1 MISVLFTVAFVL
13 CAGLTAGSILLAVS
27 LRKKNHTPLFSSLL
41 YFLAFYFTFGF
52 YAIWGQ
58 VIMVSL
64 MQGVLSAAVIRK
76 ANAILVLLGA
86 PFFLFAFT
94 LLTRMACEAT
104 GRKVFPVTVGMLS
117 LNLLSG
123 VVLFF
128 LARLGDMDVLALAQ
142 TGFIALTLLNTGISS
157 LLLLVAG
164 KRPLLGKTD
173 RLRLAV
179 GILLFSLVQ
188 CILLWFSGRH
198 VAVLATFMLVFFV
211 GGAYLPVYL
220 WYVADLSAIRP
231 PGSRFDLAE
240 LCRMYDISAREQDV
254 VREICNGLSN
264 QQIADKL
271 FISLQ
276 TVKDH
281 TSRIYY
287 KTNCSGRAML
297 ISMVQHSEKTK
308 S

>member
-1 MISVLFTVAFVL
+1 MIPVLFTVTFVL
-13 CAGLTAGSILLAVS
+13 CAGLTAGSMMLAVS
-27 LRKKNHTPLFSSLL
+27 LRKKHHTGLFSSLL

-58 VIMVSL
+58 VMVVSL

-76 ANAILVLLGA
+76 ANAFLVLLGT
-86 PFFLFAFT
+86 PFFLFAYT
-94 LLTRMACEAT
+94 LFTRMACEAT
-104 GRKVFPVTVGMLS
+104 SRKFLAVTIGMLS

-123 VVLFF
+123 IALFF
-128 LARLGDMDVLALAQ
+128 LARMGDTDVFTLVQ
-142 TGFIALTLLNTGISS
+142 NGFIVLTLVNTGLPVI
-157 LLLLVAG
+157 LLLVTRR
-164 KRPLLGKTD
+164 RPLLGKAD
-173 RLRLAV
+173 RLRLSV
-179 GILLFSLVQ
+179 GIVLFSLVQ
-188 CILLWFSGRH
+188 CTLLLFSGGH
-198 VAVLATFMLVFFV
+198 AVILAAFMLVFFA
-211 GGAYLPVYL
+211 GGAFLPVYL
-220 WYVADLSAIRP
+220 RYAADLSVIRP
-231 PGSRFDLAE
+231 PGSHMNIGE
-240 LCRMYDISAREQDV
+240 LCRIYDLSSREQDV

-264 QQIADKL
+264 QQIADRL

-297 ISMVQHSEKTK
+297 ISMVRDSEKTK